1 MILRLI
7 LITLIGILALG
18 LFSFIRKGKKEE
30 NKQDSPILGMI
41 LLKEPN
47 SLQIEKVVSELR
59 EHWKLEVNDSE
70 VGTESSVLLI
80 NGYSIA
86 IAEIPAPIPGDE
98 VQNAAEYN
106 YLWENGTKESS
117 KHKSH
122 IILSVMNSGKNLI
135 SENLLFNKV
144 AASILRNSESLGVYI
159 GGRTLLLKKE
169 FYLANTEMMSEEDLP
184 LYNWVYFGLRQENGK
199 RSIYT
204 YGLSDFGKL
213 EMEIVNSSN
222 SFDELNE
229 IMFNMAHYVIA
240 SNVTLRDGETIG
252 MSATQ
257 KLQITESKGKFL
269 EGRTLKIEY

>member
-1 MILRLI
+1 
-7 LITLIGILALG
+7 
-18 LFSFIRKGKKEE
+18 
-30 NKQDSPILGMI
+30 
-41 LLKEPN
+41 
-47 SLQIEKVVSELR
+47 
-59 EHWKLEVNDSE
+59 
-70 VGTESSVLLI
+70 
-80 NGYSIA
+80 
-86 IAEIPAPIPGDE
+86 
-98 VQNAAEYN
+98 
-106 YLWENGTKESS
+106 
-117 KHKSH
+117 
-122 IILSVMNSGKNLI
+122 MNSGKNLI